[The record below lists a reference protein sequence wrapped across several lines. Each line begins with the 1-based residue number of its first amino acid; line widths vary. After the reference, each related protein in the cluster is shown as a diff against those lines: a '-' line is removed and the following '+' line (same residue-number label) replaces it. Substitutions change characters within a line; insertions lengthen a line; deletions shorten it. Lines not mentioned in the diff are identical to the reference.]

1 MKKLLS
7 FSILATMLLALI
19 ASPVLAKKG
28 DKSEGGE
35 PKKKGVAFAKKG
47 RITVFGSLGFD
58 STTITPF
65 DKDGKALDDFATSAT
80 TFTLAPRV
88 GYFVIKGLEVAV
100 DFTYT
105 STTNKDKDGKE
116 QGSTSQTIPGIDLA
130 YYLTQTKPLKKMGL
144 FPYAHFGLGY
154 AMSSDKAGSTTT
166 DSSGVKLTPGI
177 GMAWAFGKA
186 KGGVVKL
193 GIDYQMLTQAD
204 DKEKTGF
211 DISSFRFA
219 TSFGLYF

>member
-7 FSILATMLLALI
+7 FSILATMLLALV

-28 DKSEGGE
+28 DKENGE
-35 PKKKGVAFAKKG
+35 PKKKSTAFAKKG

-58 STTITPF
+58 SSTTTPF
-65 DKDGKALDDFATSAT
+65 DKDGKALDDFATSAS

-100 DFTYT
+100 DFTYS

-116 QGSTSQTIPGIDLA
+116 QNSTSQTIPGIDVA

-154 AMSSDKAGSTTT
+154 AMSSTKAGSTTT
-166 DSSGVKLTPGI
+166 DFSGVQLTPGI

-186 KGGVVKL
+186 KGGVVKF
-193 GIDYQMLTQAD
+193 GIDYQMLTQTEE
-204 DKEKTGF
+204 KSKTGF
-211 DISSFRFA
+211 DLASFRFA

>member
-7 FSILATMLLALI
+7 FSLITTMLLALI
-19 ASPVLAKKG
+19 ASPVFAKKG
-28 DKSEGGE
+28 DRSEGGE

-47 RITVFGSLGFD
+47 RITVFGSLSFD
-58 STTITPF
+58 STTTTPF
-65 DKDGKALDDFATSAT
+65 NKDGKALDDSATSAT

-100 DFTYT
+100 DFTYI
-105 STTNKDKDGKE
+105 STTNKEDGKE
-116 QGSTSQTIPGIDLA
+116 KGSTIQTIPGIDLA
-130 YYLTQTKPLKKMGL
+130 YYLTQTKGLKKMGL

-204 DKEKTGF
+204 DKEKNGF
-211 DISSFRFA
+211 DFSSFRFA